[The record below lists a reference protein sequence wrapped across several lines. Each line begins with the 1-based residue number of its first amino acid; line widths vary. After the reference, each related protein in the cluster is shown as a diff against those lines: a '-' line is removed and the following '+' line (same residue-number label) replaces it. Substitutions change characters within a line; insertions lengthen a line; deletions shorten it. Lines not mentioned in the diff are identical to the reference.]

1 MARRISASRL
11 PDLGAVRARI
21 DRIDRALAPLLAERF
36 ACAARAAHFKS
47 SAAQAGAPAR
57 AAAVLS
63 RVRALARRH
72 GAPEQAIARVY
83 REMIAAGV
91 ALERRLIAMRKNS

>member
-1 MARRISASRL
+1 MARRLPPSRL
-11 PDLGAVRARI
+11 PSLESVRTRI
-21 DRIDRALAPLLAERF
+21 NRIDRALAPLLAERF

-47 SAAQAGAPAR
+47 SAAQASAPVRAAHVIAR
-57 AAAVLS
+57 A
-63 RVRALARRH
+63 RALARRY

-91 ALERRLIAMRKNS
+91 ALERRLIASRKNS